1 MALYICFCLTIMFH
15 WWPDS
20 CFQCV
25 MMLCDSKY
33 IMINCLLFHPTHCYF
48 HFSHRV
54 IHRGVTMGTNE
65 ESSLVPWWCV
75 LYPLYTWCCTQ
86 KGWILYCDRT
96 VLSFW
101 CLCFPIFAL
110 PLFSKCVLIFLFLSL
125 PIHSVPLFHSQ
136 YTFFYH
142 PICNLKIIS

>member
-25 MMLCDSKY
+25 MMLCDSKF
-33 IMINCLLFHPTHCYF
+33 IMINCLFFHPTHCYF

-65 ESSLVPWWCV
+65 ESSLVPCAMCH
-75 LYPLYTWCCTQ
+75 YPLYTWC
-86 KGWILYCDRT
+86 RT
-96 VLSFW
+96 HGFCIVTEQCYHFDASVFPFL
-101 CLCFPIFAL
+101 LCPYSVSVF
-110 PLFSKCVLIFLFLSL
+110 LFSYFSLFLSIQFL
-125 PIHSVPLFHSQ
+125 FSIHNIHFFIIQSV
-136 YTFFYH
+136 
-142 PICNLKIIS
+142 I